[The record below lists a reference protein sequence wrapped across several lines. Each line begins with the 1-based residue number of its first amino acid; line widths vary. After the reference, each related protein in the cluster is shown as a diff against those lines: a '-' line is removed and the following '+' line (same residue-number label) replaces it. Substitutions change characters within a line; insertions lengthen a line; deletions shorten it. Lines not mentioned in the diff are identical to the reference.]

1 MFGNFI
7 YFILVL
13 LIYLTYPPSTKPN
26 FTALQSF
33 GLFLALVVL
42 FAFFTR
48 FQFLRIEKRL
58 AKGDYLKIDSQF
70 NNTLLHQSV
79 LAVFLFAID
88 VYGLNLSSFLINMGP
103 FSAIPTL
110 LALLFLLLFIFYLT
124 IVWAFAYNAYQKLYR
139 VAISRRTYVISNIS
153 FSIPVLLPWLFLS
166 GIADVINA
174 LPFSAP
180 KQFLNTT
187 EGQISYFLIFIV
199 GVAVTGPLLIQ
210 KFWRCKPLEDGY
222 HRRRI
227 ADLCRRADLA
237 YADILYWPIFGGK
250 MITAGVMGLIR
261 KFRYILVTPSLLHR
275 LEPEE
280 IDAVIAH
287 EIGHIKKK
295 HLVFYLVFFIGYML
309 LSYVAFDVL
318 IFAILYTRPVYWF
331 ISQSGVSQATVVSAI
346 SSIVIICLFLIYFRF
361 IFGFFMR
368 NFERQADTYVY
379 ALFDS
384 AGPLISTL
392 EKIASTSGL
401 SADRPNWHH
410 FSISQR
416 IDYLM
421 KCESNS
427 NWIKR
432 QDRKVKKSIGVFLI
446 CLLGL
451 GYLGYQINLGTLGNQ
466 INIHFIEKII
476 QREIEA
482 NPHDPNLYA
491 ELGNIYYNVGNWSG
505 TRRAWEKSLALKPD
519 NSLVLN
525 NLAWFYAT
533 CEDKRFRD
541 PYRAL
546 ALAKL
551 AVNLD
556 PAPHI
561 WDTLAESYY
570 VNGMY
575 HDAVEAA
582 RQALSRTT
590 EKRSYYEG
598 QLKKFEAAEKQKKA
612 GKLGGRE
619 VWTWG
624 S

>member
-13 LIYLTYPPSTKPN
+13 LIYLTYPTSTKPN
-26 FTALQSF
+26 FTAWESF
-33 GLFLALVVL
+33 GLFLGLTVL
-42 FAFFTR
+42 FSLFCR
-48 FQFLRIEKRL
+48 FRFLRIEKRL
-58 AKGDYLKIDSQF
+58 ANGDYTRIDHQF

-88 VYGLNLSSFLINMGP
+88 VYGFNLSSFLINMAP
-103 FSAIPTL
+103 FRTIPTL

-124 IVWAFAYNAYQKLYR
+124 IVWAFAYDAYQKLYR
-139 VAISRRTYVISNIS
+139 VGISRRTYIFSNIS
-153 FSIPVLLPWLFLS
+153 FSVPVLLPWLFLS
-166 GIADVINA
+166 GLADIINA
-174 LPFSAP
+174 LPFTVP

-187 EGQISYFLIFIV
+187 EGEVTYFLLFLV
-199 GVAVTGPLLIQ
+199 GVAVIGPLLIQ

-222 HRRRI
+222 HRHRI
-227 ADLCRRADLA
+227 AGLCRRAGLA

-261 KFRYILVTPSLLHR
+261 KFRYILVTPSLLQL

-295 HLVFYLVFFIGYML
+295 HLLFYLTFFVGYML

-318 IFAILYTRPVYWF
+318 IFTIIYARPVYWF
-331 ISQSGVSQATVVSAI
+331 IVRSGLSQTTVVSAI
-346 SSIVIICLFLIYFRF
+346 SSVVIICLFLIYFRF

-384 AGPLISTL
+384 AKPLISTL

-410 FSISQR
+410 FSIRQR

-427 NWIKR
+427 KWIQR
-432 QDRKVKKSIGVFLI
+432 QDHKVKKSIGIFLA
-446 CLLGL
+446 CLLLLGIL
-451 GYLGYQINLGTLGNQ
+451 GYEINQGELGNL
-466 INIHFIEKII
+466 INIHFSEKVIR
-476 QREIEA
+476 REIEA
-482 NPHDPNLYA
+482 HPDNPNLYA
-491 ELGNIYYNVGNWSG
+491 ELGNICYNAGNWSG
-505 TRRAWEKSLALKPD
+505 TRDAWEKSLALKPD
-519 NSLVLN
+519 NALVLN

-551 AVNLD
+551 AVRLD

-570 VNGMY
+570 VNGMH

-582 RQALSRTT
+582 RQALARAQ
-590 EKRSYYEG
+590 RNRPYYEE
-598 QLKKFEAAEKQKKA
+598 QLKKFEAAASQ
-612 GKLGGRE
+612 
-619 VWTWG
+619 
-624 S
+624 